1 MPELYEHIA
10 ATIRRLRTE
19 EGWSQEKLAE
29 KIGEPANTV
38 SRWETAT
45 YKPSAGQLEKLAR
58 LFDESITVFF
68 PGMQRQA
75 PVPQAL
81 LSATRGLKGAELDA
95 VIEYAEFTRARRAL
109 KRAAGDA
116 RKRGRDDGE

>member
-1 MPELYEHIA
+1 MAELYEHIA

-29 KIGEPANTV
+29 KIGEPANTI

-45 YKPSAGQLEKLAR
+45 YKPSAEQLEKLAK

-68 PGMQRQA
+68 PDMQRQTA
-75 PVPQAL
+75 VPQAL

-95 VIEYAEFTRARRAL
+95 VVEYAEFTRARRAL
-109 KRAAGDA
+109 KRAAGA
-116 RKRGRDDGE
+116 RKRGRDDEQ